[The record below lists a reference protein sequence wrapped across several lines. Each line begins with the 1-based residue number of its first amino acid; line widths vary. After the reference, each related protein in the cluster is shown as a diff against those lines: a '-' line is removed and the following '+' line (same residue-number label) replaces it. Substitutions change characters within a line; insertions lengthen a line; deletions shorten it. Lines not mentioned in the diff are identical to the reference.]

1 MSTEQERHS
10 AGFRR
15 RVLSLVLFTTVL
27 LMGFGERDD
36 PYRRVDSDCLIPG
49 EQLEYRVHYGFIN
62 AGEAILT
69 INDDIQFYHG
79 RPCYKIDIIGRSKGF
94 FDFITRVRDL
104 WGTYLDTAA
113 LIPHLNY
120 HSTQEGKFKEKEAIE
135 FDQINNLAIVHRFD
149 KDDSVLVKIDT
160 FKTVPNVQDIVSGY
174 YYMRTFDFDTMRADE
189 IFSLK
194 GFFDDTTYT
203 VNIKFLGREKLKT
216 DIGEFDSFI
225 ISPIMPK
232 NAFFAGKNP
241 VKAWISDDKYRI
253 PLKVKASLLIGSL
266 EIDLRSYVR

>member
-1 MSTEQERHS
+1 MDKVNRHS
-10 AGFRR
+10 ATFRR
-15 RVLSLVLFTTVL
+15 KAVLIILLSSVFFMGSGDRNEQYRTV
-27 LMGFGERDD
+27 
-36 PYRRVDSDCLIPG
+36 VSDCLIQG

-62 AGEAILT
+62 AGEAILM
-69 INDDIQFYHG
+69 IDDDIHLYHG

-94 FDFITRVRDL
+94 FDFITRVRDI

-120 HSTQEGKFKEKEAIE
+120 HSTREGKFMEKEAIE
-135 FDQINNLAIVHRFD
+135 FDQINHWAFVHRFD
-149 KDDSVLVKIDT
+149 KEDSVLTKIDT
-160 FKTVPNVQDIVSGY
+160 FKTAPNVQDIVSGY
-174 YYMRTFDFDTMRADE
+174 YYMRTFDFDTMHADQ
-189 IFSLK
+189 IFSIK

-232 NAFFAGKNP
+232 NAFFAGRNP